1 MKPIFTSL
9 CLCLMIST
17 FTAEAQRQSIDTDI
31 LALRNAAVPS
41 FNWHY
46 DDYLQYGPAGV
57 MLGLKAFGYEG
68 RSSWGGCLYPTP
80 SQPLPW
86 QLQ

>member
-1 MKPIFTSL
+1 
-9 CLCLMIST
+9 MIST

-68 RSSWGGCLYPTP
+68 RSSWGGDACIRRLLSRYHGNCSKRT
-80 SQPLPW
+80 
-86 QLQ
+86 